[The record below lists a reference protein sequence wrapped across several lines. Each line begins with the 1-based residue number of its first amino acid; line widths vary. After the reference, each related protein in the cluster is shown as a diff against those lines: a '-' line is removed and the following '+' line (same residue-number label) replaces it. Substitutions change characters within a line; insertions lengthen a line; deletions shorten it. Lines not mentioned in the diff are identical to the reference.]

1 MKKIINILNIIDKKF
16 TAIFFLI
23 LFLSLIGVALESV
36 GIALVFPLLNFFS
49 NPEELFEKVP
59 KIYMRYEDF
68 LNNTDSNIIA
78 IKKIDPNNIISEV
91 KNINDFSVINN
102 EEKNKIY

>member
-1 MKKIINILNIIDKKF
+1 MKKIINILNILNIIDKKF
-16 TAIFFLI
+16 TTIFFLI

-78 IKKIDPNNIISEV
+78 IYLLVFIAFIFVI
-91 KNINDFSVINN
+91 KNI
-102 EEKNKIY
+102 